1 MFFRQKIFAVF
12 ATLCL
17 LLFIFELVRRRKMR
31 EEYSFLWIITGVS
44 ILILI
49 IWYDLLI
56 ILSKIIGAVAP
67 TTTLFIF
74 AIIFLMLICI
84 NFSIKISSLTDQLI
98 KLTQDLALLKLNIRE
113 NGKN

>member
-56 ILSKIIGAVAP
+56 ILSKIIGAVAQ